1 MCNVSKTTIR
11 LRKNTRKNV
20 VVAFS
25 CRQNCFAVFY
35 RIRSRLIKNIKKKY
49 GRGDEA
55 DGCHRRDW
63 RRIYLRRIIPF
74 AKRLSFFMT
83 GKMYDWFINHMPL
96 VRITKNQSN
105 LNGCLKRKLPRAIRT
120 AWLHN
125 KNEPRVALI
134 DERAKEENLRMQIL
148 LHKNGG
154 RGGVILR

>member
-1 MCNVSKTTIR
+1 
-11 LRKNTRKNV
+11 
-20 VVAFS
+20 
-25 CRQNCFAVFY
+25 
-35 RIRSRLIKNIKKKY
+35 
-49 GRGDEA
+49 
-55 DGCHRRDW
+55 
-63 RRIYLRRIIPF
+63 
-74 AKRLSFFMT
+74 
-83 GKMYDWFINHMPL
+83 MYDWFINHMPL
-96 VRITKNQSN
+96 VRITKNQPN